1 MSALKDISTLPV
13 IQESH
18 PSFER
23 LATDLRNNTRAE
35 VRFDPGSRALYAT
48 DGSNYR
54 QVPIG
59 VVIPRSIEDVVSA
72 ISVCRE
78 HRAPVLSRGGGT
90 SLAGQSCNVAVVL
103 DWTKYLH
110 NVLEIDA
117 ERRLARVQPGTVLD
131 DLREQAQQ
139 HGLTFGPD
147 PATHTHCT
155 LGGML
160 GNNSCGTHSQMAGKT
175 VDNTE
180 ELEILTVDGLRL
192 RVGWMTDSELQDL
205 SRKSGRVGEIH
216 SGIQRLRTR
225 YATLIRERYPN
236 IPRRVSGYNL
246 DQLLSDGDGRFN
258 LARALVGSEGTLVT
272 ILEAMLRLVPH
283 HPKHSL
289 LVLGYSDIYTAAD
302 HAPEIAT
309 FGPIGLEAMD
319 HLLVENM
326 RKKQLHIKDLHL
338 LPEGRGWLLVEFGAE
353 TKEEADAQAHRLMA
367 ALRKDPK
374 APSMK
379 LYDDPEEE
387 KHVWDTREAGLGAT
401 AFVPGEPI
409 TWEGWED
416 SAVAPEKLG
425 SYLRELC
432 GLYERYGY
440 KGALYGHFGMGC
452 VHTRIDFDLMSAPGV
467 RKFRS
472 FIEDASS
479 LVVRYGG
486 SLSGEHGDGQSR
498 AEFLAKMFGPEIV
511 EAFRE
516 FKRIWDPHNLMNP
529 GKVVDPYRI
538 DENLRLGAGYRPWD
552 PKVHFRYP
560 DDHGSF
566 AHAALR
572 CVGVGEC
579 RREKGE
585 AGRDT
590 MCPSYM
596 VTREEMHSTR
606 GRARLLWEMLQGDPV
621 QDGWRDEH
629 IKEALDLCLACK
641 GCKGDCPVNVDLATY
656 KSEFLSHYWEG
667 RLRPRTAFAFGF
679 IDQWARLASVWPG
692 AVNLFTQTPGLSS
705 LSKLIAGVAKQRKI
719 PEFAPQSFQR
729 WFRART
735 EPQHTMP
742 GRVVLWPDTFNNY
755 FFPETAQ
762 AAVFVLEDAGF
773 QVSVPSSHVCCGRP
787 LYDFGMLTTAK
798 RYLRRVLQVLEPE
811 IERGTPVVM
820 LEPSCASVFRD
831 ELHNLFPD
839 NRLATKLREQTF
851 LLSEFLGKKA
861 EHYAPPQLRRKSL
874 VHGHCHHKSVLGFE
888 SEQKL
893 LKKMALDV
901 ESPPVGCCGMAGSFG
916 FEPEKYEVSIAVGEH
931 GLLPEV
937 RRADPSTIIIADGFS
952 CREQIAQHTDRRALH
967 VAEVIQMARSGR
979 SQETEGP
986 HPETAIYAERNKK
999 ARKARRH
1006 AAFALMT
1013 IALGG
1018 FFAASYISNRT

>member
-1 MSALKDISTLPV
+1 MSALKNISPLPV
-13 IQESH
+13 LQESH
-18 PSFER
+18 QSFEKV
-23 LATDLRNNTRAE
+23 ATDLRNATRAE
-35 VRFDPGSRALYAT
+35 VRFDPGSRALYAV

-59 VVIPRSIEDVVSA
+59 VVIPRSIDDVVNTIA
-72 ISVCRE
+72 ICRE
-78 HRAPVLSRGGGT
+78 HRVPVLSRGGGT
-90 SLAGQSCNVAVVL
+90 SLAGQCCNIAVVI

-110 NVLEIDA
+110 NVVEIDA
-117 ERRLARVQPGTVLD
+117 ERRLSRVQPGTVLD
-131 DLREQAQQ
+131 DLRDQAKQ

-192 RVGWMTDSELQDL
+192 RAGWMTERKLEDV
-205 SRKSGRVGEIH
+205 SRNSGRVGEIF
-216 SGIQRLRTR
+216 SGIQKLRAR
-225 YATLIRERYPN
+225 YADLIRQRFPN

-246 DQLLSDGDGRFN
+246 DQLLPDGDGRFN

-272 ILEAMLRLVPH
+272 ILEATLRLVH
-283 HPKHSL
+283 HYPQHSL
-289 LVLGYSDIYTAAD
+289 LVLGYPDIYTAAD
-302 HAPEIAT
+302 HTPEVASFDPIA
-309 FGPIGLEAMD
+309 LEAMD

-326 RKKQLHIKDLHL
+326 HKKQLHIKDLKL
-338 LPEGRGWLLVEFGAE
+338 LPEGKGWLLVEFGAE
-353 TKEEADAQAHRLMA
+353 TKEEADEQAHRLMA
-367 ALRKDPK
+367 ALRKD
-374 APSMK
+374 ANSPSMK

-387 KHVWDTREAGLGAT
+387 KHVWNTREAGLGAT

-425 SYLRELC
+425 SYLRDLC
-432 GLYERYGY
+432 RLYEQYGY
-440 KGALYGHFGMGC
+440 RGALYGHFGMGC

-467 RKFRS
+467 KKFRS
-472 FIEDASS
+472 FIENASS

-498 AEFLAKMFGPEIV
+498 AELLGKMFGPEIV

-516 FKRIWDPHNLMNP
+516 FKRIWDPQNLMNP

-538 DENLRLGAGYRPWD
+538 DENLRLGADYHPWE

-585 AGRDT
+585 PGRET

-606 GRARLLWEMLQGDPV
+606 GRAHLLWEMLKGDPIR
-621 QDGWRDEH
+621 DGWRDEH
-629 IKEALDLCLACK
+629 VKEALDLCLACK
-641 GCKGDCPVNVDLATY
+641 GCKGDCPVNVDIATY

-667 RLRPRTAFAFGF
+667 RLRPRTAFAFGL
-679 IDQWARLASVWPG
+679 IDQWARLASIWPG
-692 AVNLFTQTPGLSS
+692 AVNLFTQTPGLSN
-705 LSKLIAGVAKQRKI
+705 LSKLFAGVAEQRKI

-729 WFRART
+729 WFCTRT
-735 EPQHTMP
+735 RTQEATR
-742 GRVVLWPDTFNNY
+742 GRVILWPDTFNNY

-762 AAVFVLEDAGF
+762 AAVLVLEDAGF
-773 QVSVPSSHVCCGRP
+773 HVSVPSTHLCCGRP

-798 RYLRRVLQVLEPE
+798 RYLRRILRILGPELEK
-811 IERGTPVVM
+811 GTPVVV

-831 ELHNLFPD
+831 ELHSLFPGD
-839 NRLATKLREQTF
+839 SLAIRLKEQTF

-861 EHYAPPQLRRKSL
+861 EHYPLPQLSRKAL
-874 VHGHCHHKSVLGFE
+874 VQGHCHQKSVLGFE
-888 SEQKL
+888 SEQSIL
-893 LKKMALDV
+893 QKMSLEVNA
-901 ESPPVGCCGMAGSFG
+901 PPVGCCGMAGSFG
-916 FEPEKYEVSIAVGEH
+916 FEAEKYDVSVAVGEH

-952 CREQIAQHTDRRALH
+952 CREQIAQQTDRRALH
-967 VAEVIQMARSGR
+967 LAEVIQMARSGH
-979 SQETEGP
+979 SQETEGR
-986 HPETAIYAERNKK
+986 HPETAIYAERDKK
-999 ARKARRH
+999 AKKARRH
-1006 AAFALMT
+1006 AA
-1013 IALGG
+1013 IALIGIALCG
-1018 FFAASYISNRT
+1018 VLVAGYVRNRS